1 MALSLTVDVE
11 EWYHGLWPGSD
22 KIVSEYYGHKIPKGT
37 FVEPLQHI
45 LEIFEKHNVRS
56 TFFVLGET
64 AEYAPEMIEK
74 IHGLGHEI
82 ASHSY
87 LHRDLTK
94 ISSTEVEKSEKE
106 NRHLLERIT
115 GETPKGFRAPLFKIN
130 SEVIGLLMKV
140 GYLYDS
146 SVIPS
151 IRIPGWFGYYGA
163 PTNPYVLAGR
173 RNNFFEVPITVFP
186 FLRLPAGGGWF
197 LRNLGETYVKT
208 AVRVLLRREVPV
220 VLYVHPLDVAYHVP
234 RLSGIPFH
242 VTRRCGKFTL
252 DAIDHL
258 LTAFDCK
265 KVPILDILEES
276 SATNIK

>member
-22 KIVSEYYGHKIPKGT
+22 KIVSEYYGHKVPKGT

-64 AEYAPEMIEK
+64 AEVCPEMVEK
-74 IHGLGHEI
+74 TYDLGHEI

-94 ISSTEVEKSEKE
+94 MPLTEVEKSEKE
-106 NRHLLERIT
+106 NRHLLGKIT

-130 SEVIGLLMKV
+130 SEIIGLLRKV

-163 PTNPYVLAGR
+163 PISPYVFAGQ
-173 RNNFFEVPITVFP
+173 RNKFFEVPTTVFL

-197 LRNLGETYVKT
+197 LRNLGVSYVEV
-208 AVRVLLRREVPV
+208 AARLLLRKKMPV
-220 VLYVHPLDVAYHVP
+220 ILYIHPLDVDSHIP
-234 RLSGIPFH
+234 ELRGLPFH
-242 VTRRCGKFTL
+242 VTRRCGEYAMK
-252 DAIDHL
+252 AIKHIL
-258 LTAFDCK
+258 QAFQCK
-265 KVPILDILEES
+265 KLPILDLLKEHGS
-276 SATNIK
+276 SFV